1 MARRT
6 KVQIAEEA
14 DQIVRILKKGAKRS
28 EEIAKIMDVEARYLE
43 KPLKL
48 LKREKRIRT
57 SGAKRWTYYALK

>member
-6 KVQIAEEA
+6 KLQIAEEL
-14 DQIVRILKKGAKRS
+14 DQIVRILKKGAKRA
-28 EEIAKIMDVEARYLE
+28 EELAEIMDVTARYLE

-48 LKREKRIRT
+48 GKREKRIRT